1 MSHAIPR
8 YCPRR
13 RRTVI
18 GRSGRRM
25 PNRRANRR
33 YVRTVALGVL
43 GLAALVWVAMDQFG
57 ISRQEMSDLFLWT
70 VLVISVVIVVAALA
84 VLVWM
89 GLRKIARRRR

>member
-1 MSHAIPR
+1 M
-8 YCPRR
+8 RR
-13 RRTVI
+13 RR
-18 GRSGRRM
+18 
-25 PNRRANRR
+25 AHRR
-33 YVRTVALGVL
+33 YLRTLVLGVL